1 MIRGIT
7 ADTISLGN
15 MSISSNNNSNSSNN
29 GMFNTGVL
37 YQDALLDANRA
48 PPPQY
53 AGSYGSAGNM
63 IMPVQA
69 SNNSNNVIG
78 PKRGGGGGGSNS
90 AAKPRRDTSYDP
102 TATGPVYA
110 GYE

>member
-1 MIRGIT
+1 VIRGIT

-15 MSISSNNNSNSSNN
+15 MSISSNNNSSSNN

-90 AAKPRRDTSYDP
+90 ATKPRRDTNYDP
-102 TATGPVYA
+102 TATGPVYT

>member
-1 MIRGIT
+1 
-7 ADTISLGN
+7 
-15 MSISSNNNSNSSNN
+15 
-29 GMFNTGVL
+29 MFNTGVL

-53 AGSYGSAGNM
+53 AGSYGSAGNN

-90 AAKPRRDTSYDP
+90 AAKPRRDNNYDP
-102 TATGPVYA
+102 SATGPGPGPVYA